1 MSQENN
7 VTTQELQKRNA
18 KEKKKRY
25 LEEGRLAVEE
35 KKETEAQSCL
45 DRIWYSLNCSA
56 RFDRVIMARSLSLSL
71 SLSEILLFSLSLSL
85 SLSRAERGNS
95 TIGIE
100 QSQRRFE
107 RWNWGTERGGIN
119 VQVVLAG

>member
-85 SLSRAERGNS
+85 SRAERGNS

>member
-71 SLSEILLFSLSLSL
+71 SETLLFSL

>member
-71 SLSEILLFSLSLSL
+71 SLWNTLILSLSL

>member
-71 SLSEILLFSLSLSL
+71 SLSLKYSYSLSLSL
-85 SLSRAERGNS
+85 SLSLELREV
-95 TIGIE
+95 I
-100 QSQRRFE
+100 QQ
-107 RWNWGTERGGIN
+107 
-119 VQVVLAG
+119 